1 VQLLSQN
8 RQSQVIMSKS
18 ITLTDADFERT
29 VLQSELPVVVDF
41 GAPWCPPCR
50 AIAPILDELAGEYA
64 DRLTVATVNID
75 QEPHW
80 ASTFGVAGLPTLI
93 VFKQGQEVQRLR
105 GAAPKRAL
113 KEAFD
118 AVLAS

>member
-1 VQLLSQN
+1 MN
-8 RQSQVIMSKS
+8 KS

-29 VLQSELPVVVDF
+29 VLQSELPVVADF

-64 DRLTVATVNID
+64 GRLTVATVNID
-75 QEPHW
+75 EEPRW
-80 ASTFGVAGLPTLI
+80 VGTFGVSGLPTLI
-93 VFKQGQEVQRLR
+93 LFKQGQEVQRLR
-105 GAAPKRAL
+105 GAAPKRVL

-118 AVLAS
+118 AVLAR